1 MLAAAAK
8 SPQSCLTLCDPIDRS
23 PPGAPARAT
32 IKEGGWYFFPVGG
45 RDNHGVSVSPHPM
58 HCIFSL
64 ESPFCFW
71 KKKTY
76 CMHVLGEVSGS
87 PKKMI

>member
-1 MLAAAAK
+1 MLQK
-8 SPQSCLTLCDPIDRS
+8 NH
-23 PPGAPARAT
+23 PGQNQQWQLNFKGPRAT
-32 IKEGGWYFFPVGG
+32 IKEGGWYFFPVGE